1 MKLIGYYE
9 IKGANSNGSYDFY
22 QLVIDREEKPTDH
35 SGGVQLLMRRRNS
48 NYTLPSI
55 SSEAWNAALRAGV
68 RLGSSID
75 LSYSADGK
83 ARLSLVQDSPFQDV
97 V

>member
-22 QLVIDREEKPTDH
+22 QLVIDKEDKPTDH
-35 SGGVQLLMRRRNS
+35 SGGVQLLMRRRNGH
-48 NYTLPSI
+48 YDLPSI

-75 LSYSADGK
+75 LSYGADGR
-83 ARLSLVQDSPFQDV
+83 ARLALVQDNPFQDIV
-97 V
+97 